1 MLLIQIYC
9 EYFLVQDFIKA
20 FKPISRCFH
29 LKCKKRCYVSQ
40 LDVVG
45 LCRSWD
51 EVHGQDVLVFHWL
64 L

>member
-29 LKCKKRCYVSQ
+29 LKCKKRRYVSQ
-40 LDVVG
+40 LDIVG
-45 LCRSWD
+45 LCHSWD
-51 EVHGQDVLVFHWL
+51 EAHGQDVLVFHWL